1 MWPSTYW
8 ACRGRSEG
16 ARRAW
21 VLDSLTLLGD
31 DSGVGCSVVPAK
43 AGIYGCLMGLDRLLT
58 GNSPRRATYFSLSRK
73 RKVGKRKATPLAV
86 SPALR
91 SGAACDAQ
99 AWGGTAKL
107 TARLRR
113 AVRTTAASQSTKHG
127 HASLPMPAPCPAL
140 LGTARGGGQS
150 ARTVASLGL
159 FSHYRKHS
167 EAERSDGPYR
177 FQFPSGC
184 AEERSGRGER
194 MHRRMHSHR
203 DLTRCGCPN
212 GAAKPRSEFC
222 GAPRTRAPQVARSEA
237 EGRSQRGALLL
248 PTFLVRARKVGAPPG
263 AHPGQQRILHQQ
275 ATVTDK

>member
-1 MWPSTYW
+1 M
-8 ACRGRSEG
+8 C
-16 ARRAW
+16 ARQAP
-21 VLDSLTLLGD
+21 TFF
-31 DSGVGCSVVPAK
+31 A
-43 AGIYGCLMGLDRLLT
+43 
-58 GNSPRRATYFSLSRK
+58 SPKESRQ
-73 RKVGKRKATPLAV
+73 RNDPLAV

-91 SGAACDAQ
+91 FGATCDARS
-99 AWGGTAKL
+99 WGDAAEL
-107 TARLRR
+107 AAAAAPLRS
-113 AVRTTAASQSTKHG
+113 TTAASQSTKHG

-203 DLTRCGCPN
+203 DLTRRSCLN
-212 GAAKPRSEFC
+212 GAAKPHSELC
-222 GAPRTRAPQVARSEA
+222 GAPRPRAPQVARSEA

-248 PTFLVRARKVGAPPG
+248 PTFLVRARKVGRPPG
-263 AHPGQQRILHQQ
+263 RNPGQQRDEERGRQ
-275 ATVTDK
+275 